1 MPKTILIVDDEQDIL
16 EFLKYN
22 IEAEGYSV
30 LLAHNGNEALRQA
43 EQIPS
48 LVLLDVMM
56 PGLDGWET
64 AKKMKKNAATQHIPI
79 IFLTA
84 RNSES
89 DEVTGLNIGAE
100 DYITKPISIPKL
112 LARIHKAIS
121 RTPSIQPTQK
131 ITVGNNIMIDLG
143 NYSIEIDHEQIQL
156 PKKEFEVL
164 AYLAQH
170 PNKVISR
177 DELLKNIWGED
188 VFVVDRTVD
197 VRIRKVREKLGQY
210 ADYIETIKGVGYRFN
225 NK

>member
-30 LLAHNGNEALRQA
+30 LLARNGNEALRQA
-43 EQIPS
+43 EQSPS

-64 AKKMKKNAATQHIPI
+64 AKKLKKNPSSQHIPI

-89 DEVTGLNIGAE
+89 DEVAGLNIGAE
-100 DYITKPISIPKL
+100 DYMTKPISIPKL
-112 LARIHKAIS
+112 LARINKVIS
-121 RTPSIQPTQK
+121 RAPATQPTQT
-131 ITVGNNIMIDLG
+131 ISIGDIVIDLG
-143 NYSIEIDHEQIQL
+143 NYSIEIDHQQVQL

-197 VRIRKVREKLGQY
+197 VRIRKVREKLGQH